1 MSFQYICQKGW
12 TMEPEKSIPDLSFL
26 RKFAEGDN
34 DKMKYYI
41 GLYLKT
47 APRLFEGLK
56 KAMKL
61 RNYDDLYIKAHS
73 LKPQTAYVGLTGL
86 NETLTNVENAARNHL
101 DWSII
106 QALFEKA
113 DDLNK
118 RGTTELESILKEL

>member
-1 MSFQYICQKGW
+1 
-12 TMEPEKSIPDLSFL
+12 MESEKSIPDLSFL
-26 RKFAEGDN
+26 RKFTEGDN
-34 DKMKYYI
+34 NKMKYYI

-56 KAMKL
+56 IAMDL
-61 RNYDDLYIKAHS
+61 RNYDELYIKAHS

-86 NETLTNVENAARNHL
+86 SEILANVENAARNKQ
-101 DWSII
+101 DWDVI
-106 QALFEKA
+106 QELLEKA